1 MKKVLNYP
9 IKIINGKQFYIAE
22 GAKSN
27 HFLTD
32 SEFKTRN
39 ENFDM
44 VKKKFNQMIEEVCK

>member
-1 MKKVLNYP
+1 MNYP
-9 IKIINGKQFYIAE
+9 IKIMNGKQFYIAE